1 MRLKTLKFSS
11 FLTFVILIANN
22 SVFSADQEKCKGNDS
37 LYWTNCIGSIAT
49 NGEAYVGQFQNGL
62 PHGKGTYTYKDGAT
76 YVGEFANGKESGEG
90 MFYCWVHGA
99 IYEGAFKNGKKHGF
113 GKYNFPNGDI
123 YEGQWRKGK
132 RNGKGKYIF
141 KNGLV
146 NEGIFSNNKFIE

>member
-1 MRLKTLKFSS
+1 MCLKTLKFSS
-11 FLTFVILIANN
+11 FLTFIVLVTNN
-22 SVFSADQEKCKGNDS
+22 SAFSAGQEKCKGNDNS
-37 LYWTNCIGSIAT
+37 YWTNCVGSIAI
-49 NGEAYVGQFQNGL
+49 NGEAYVGKFQNGL

-99 IYEGAFKNGKKHGF
+99 IYKGAFKNGKKHGF
-113 GKYNFPNGDI
+113 GRYNFPNGDI
-123 YEGQWRKGK
+123 YEGQWREGK

-146 NEGIFSNNKFIE
+146 NEGVFSNNKFIE